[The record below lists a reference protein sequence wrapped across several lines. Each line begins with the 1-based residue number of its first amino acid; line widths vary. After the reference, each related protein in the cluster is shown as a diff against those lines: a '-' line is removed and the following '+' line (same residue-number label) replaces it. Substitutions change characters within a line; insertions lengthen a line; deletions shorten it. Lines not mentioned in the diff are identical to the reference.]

1 MNRGLR
7 LALHSAAA
15 IAVVLVLLA
24 ITAFFVARSN
34 WLREEFRKRIV
45 AEAERATGGTVEI
58 GAFKLDWRTLT
69 AELDGVII
77 HGSEHSGSA
86 PLLAVKRVVVGFKII
101 SLLKKEFDIASVTAD
116 TPQAHLII
124 HADGSTNIPS
134 PNTPTP
140 GKPVAETIVA
150 LKIGT
155 FDLTNGTV
163 MTEREGAGKQSTP
176 WNARGDN
183 LAAHVT
189 YNMTG
194 PRYDGTISI
203 APLHFAMKGLGP
215 VDAAV
220 TANASMEKNRLTV
233 STAALALGDSRID
246 LSNLVLTDFTNPVTT
261 AQYRAQISLTDADR
275 IFKLANL
282 HHTGT
287 VNMTGDI
294 RYASADDY
302 SVSGA
307 AQGSGIG
314 YGKVRGATIRAD
326 LLATPDNIR
335 VRSMSISALGGRMTG
350 DAEIRK
356 LDNIQLKGRLAH
368 FDANSLVTLAGE
380 EALPYDGILSGQFAV
395 SGRLAAPG
403 LRGLIASTTLKISPA
418 RSGVP
423 VNGELE
429 AKYDG
434 KGGTLELGQSWVEL
448 PSTRVD
454 VSGVLGRQLDIKA
467 QSQDLNDLAPVLK
480 NVALPVKLMNGSAA
494 FNGTVT
500 GPLANPRITGHASVQ
515 NAIYEDQRI
524 DSLTGDFTAVS
535 TGAVINSA
543 TLSWGGFQARV
554 SGSVGLAE
562 WKTSNN
568 SPVNANV
575 QLTNADLPRLLSLAQ
590 QKDIQATGTLNTTA
604 QISGTIGDPHVD
616 ANFTLSK
623 GQIYGEPF
631 DSITGRA
638 QYLNSGPQVLT
649 TAVVAGRKR
658 VNLTAQF
665 AADKLT
671 FNVTSN
677 AMAIDQIA
685 TAHKLEPGLTGTA
698 QIRVDGVLQIR
709 GKQVMIEALN
719 GDLNATALAL
729 GSRSLGNA
737 HVTAQTMNGTL
748 TAHLDSNAAQAAI
761 HGQGTLGLGGKY
773 PVNATVTFS
782 NVTFGAVMPLIRAQN
797 GTNEPNFDGSMAGQI
812 TVSGQA
818 ETPDALRA
826 TLDISQFEAHPLSV
840 SGSARNIPNLSVKN
854 EGPLRATLANSV
866 IRVTSARFQAPS
878 SQFEVAGAINLRDQ
892 SPLNLRVQGNVNL
905 ALAEVFD
912 QDLSSSGNL
921 AVNSTV
927 RGSFADPDV
936 EGRAE
941 VVKGEFHYA
950 DFSNGLT
957 NANGVILFGGTR
969 ATIQSFTAESGGGK
983 VEALGF
989 AAITEGLL
997 TFRLEA
1003 KTRDVRIRYPPG
1015 VSSVSDADLTL
1026 AGTSDRSQASGTV
1039 TLRRITI
1046 NPKSDIS
1053 SILASAAAPPRTPEA
1068 RPGPLGNMNLDI
1080 ELQTAPDV
1088 AFQTSLAQSLDADA
1102 NLRIRGTVLNPAVLG
1117 RINLTQGELVFFGNK
1132 YTLNQGSISFFNP
1145 ASIEPIL
1152 NIDLETK
1159 ARGVD
1164 VTLKITGPANKPN
1177 LSVQSDPPFQFGDI
1191 VALLA
1196 TGRTPNDPTLALQN
1210 TGQSQSLKN
1219 IGASALIGQAIAN
1232 PVAGNLQRFF
1242 GVSRIKI
1249 DPQLVGIT
1257 GSPEARLTIEQQI
1270 TPDLLFTYISDVSS
1284 TSTQLFQVRWDF
1296 NPKWSAL
1303 LTREEN
1309 GYVGVDFTY
1318 KKRFK

>member
-1 MNRGLR
+1 V
-7 LALHSAAA
+7 AV
-15 IAVVLVLLA
+15 AVVLVLAA
-24 ITAFFVARSN
+24 IAGFFVARSS
-34 WLREEFRKRIV
+34 WLQEEFRKRII

-58 GAFKLDWRTLT
+58 GSFKLDWRTLT

-86 PLLAVKRVVVGFKII
+86 PLLAVKRVIVGFKII
-101 SLLKKEFDIASVTAD
+101 SLLKKEFDIASVAAD

-134 PNTPTP
+134 PKTP
-140 GKPVAETIVA
+140 GNGQPAPETILA

-155 FDLTNGTV
+155 FDLRNGMV
-163 MTEREGAGKQSTP
+163 MTEREGTGKQTTP
-176 WNARGDN
+176 WNARGEN

-189 YNMTG
+189 YNMDG

-203 APLHFAMKGLGP
+203 GPLHFAMKGIGP
-215 VDAAV
+215 IDAGV
-220 TANASMEKNRLTV
+220 TANASIEKNRLTV
-233 STAALALGDSRID
+233 STAALTLGDSRID
-246 LSNLVLTDFTNPVTT
+246 LSNLVLADFTNPMTT
-261 AQYRAQISLTDADR
+261 AQYRARISLADADR
-275 IFKLANL
+275 ILKLANL

-287 VNMTGDI
+287 LNMTGDI
-294 RYASADDY
+294 RYASLDDY
-302 SVSGA
+302 NVSGA
-307 AQGSGIG
+307 AQGTGIG
-314 YGKVRGATIRAD
+314 YGKVRGASVRAD

-335 VRSMSISALGGRMTG
+335 VRSLAITALGGRMTG

-356 LDNIQLKGRLAH
+356 LDNIQAKGRLQH

-380 EALPYDGILSGQFAV
+380 AALPYDGIVSGQFAV
-395 SGRLAAPG
+395 SGRLTAPG
-403 LRGLIASTTLKISPA
+403 LRGLIGSTTLTISPA
-418 RSGVP
+418 RTGVP
-423 VNGELE
+423 VNGSLE

-434 KGGTLELGQSWVEL
+434 RAGTLELGHSWVEL
-448 PSTRVD
+448 PATRVD

-467 QSQDLNDLAPVLK
+467 QSQDLNDLTPILK
-480 NVALPVKLMNGSAA
+480 GAALPVTLMNGSVA

-500 GPLANPRITGHASVQ
+500 GPLENPRIAGHASVQ

-524 DSLTGDFTAVS
+524 DSLAGDFTAVS
-535 TGAVINSA
+535 TGAVINNA
-543 TLSWGGFQARV
+543 TLAWGGFQARA

-562 WKTSNN
+562 WKTTNT

-575 QLTNADLPRLLSLAQ
+575 QLTNADIPKLLALAQ
-590 QKDIQATGTLNTTA
+590 QKDIKATGTLNTTS
-604 QISGTIGDPHVD
+604 QITGTIGDPHVA
-616 ANFTLSK
+616 ANFTVSK

-631 DSITGRA
+631 DSVTGRA
-638 QYLNSGPQVLT
+638 QYLNGGPQVLT
-649 TAVVAGRKR
+649 AAVSAGRKR
-658 VNLTAQF
+658 VNLMAQY

-677 AMAIDQIA
+677 SIAIDQIA
-685 TAHKLEPGLTGTA
+685 TVHKLEPGLTGTA
-698 QIRVDGVLQIR
+698 QVRADGVLNIR
-709 GKQVMIEALN
+709 GKQVTVQALN

-748 TAHLDSNAAQAAI
+748 TAHLDSNAAQASI
-761 HGQGTLGLGGKY
+761 HGQGTVGLGGKY

-782 NVTFGAVMPLIRAQN
+782 NVTFGAVMPLIRPQA
-797 GTNEPNFDGSMAGQI
+797 GKNEANFDGSMVGEV

-818 ETPDALRA
+818 EAPDELRA
-826 TLDISQFEAHPLSV
+826 TLNVSQLELHPLSV
-840 SGSARNIPNLSVKN
+840 SGAARSIPNLSVKN
-854 EGPLRATLANSV
+854 DGPIRVTLANSV
-866 IRVTSARFQAPS
+866 IRVNSARFQAPS
-878 SQFEVAGAINLRDQ
+878 SQFEVSGGINLRDQ
-892 SPLNLRVQGNVNL
+892 TPLNLRVQGNVNL
-905 ALAEVFD
+905 ALAD
-912 QDLSSSGNL
+912 TLDPDLDSSGNL
-921 AVNSTV
+921 AINSTV
-927 RGSFADPDV
+927 RGTFADPDV
-936 EGRAE
+936 EGRVE
-941 VVKGEFHYA
+941 VVKGAFHYA

-957 NANGVILFGGTR
+957 NTNGVILFSGSR
-969 ATIQSFTAESGGGK
+969 ATIESLTAESGGGK
-983 VEALGF
+983 VQATGF
-989 AAITEGLL
+989 AAITEGVA

-1003 KTRDVRIRYPPG
+1003 KTRDVRVRYPPG

-1039 TLRRITI
+1039 TLRRVSI

-1053 SILASAAAPPRTPEA
+1053 SILASAASPPQTPEA

-1145 ASIEPIL
+1145 ASIDPIL

-1210 TGQSQSLKN
+1210 TGQSQSLRN

-1249 DPQLVGIT
+1249 DPQLVGVT

-1284 TSTQLFQVRWDF
+1284 TSTQLIQVRWDF
-1296 NPKWSAL
+1296 NPKWSAI

-1309 GYVGVDFTY
+1309 GYVGVDFAY